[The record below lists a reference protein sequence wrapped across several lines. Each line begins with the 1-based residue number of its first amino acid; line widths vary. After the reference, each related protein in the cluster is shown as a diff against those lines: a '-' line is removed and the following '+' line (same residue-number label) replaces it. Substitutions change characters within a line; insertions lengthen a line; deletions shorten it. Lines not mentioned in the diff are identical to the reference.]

1 MSSSRSL
8 VAVLGLA
15 LAATG
20 CASGPAWLRPPSDP
34 SAATTPPEGLQER
47 VERMEAEL
55 AEMREERREG
65 AAEAAAPAAPGAPAA
80 PTAPAAPGAPAA
92 PTAPAA
98 PEPEKK
104 KEALV
109 FYVTPDIT
117 FKPGLR
123 LQTRFTYDTKSNN
136 KEIAIQR
143 FRLKAGG
150 QAFELATYYLE
161 MKIDGTG
168 NAGKNPSAAVEN
180 GYLDF
185 AYDTSLIGRAG
196 LYDVPFSRDALTSDS
211 KLLFMDRSLIKDA
224 LTSYGLA
231 DNGIGVMTRGR
242 PFEGRLEYA
251 VGGFNNDKFDGLRTS
266 SSRRTASLMPMA
278 RVAVDLLDP
287 APPGGYA
294 DYRGSYVGKGRRLTF
309 GANGAWM
316 GDAKQ
321 TVNNFQQKF
330 DLWAWGVD
338 AFFNTGPYT
347 LQAEY
352 DWFRQGGNVDR
363 SNYGWFV
370 QGGYLLEFLNQRL
383 DKVAPWFPD
392 VELAA
397 RYQDLDAKSYQRAR
411 ERQTSIGANFYIRDH
426 NLKVQTNY
434 SFRQIEDTEDR
445 GLYQLQLQLDF

>member
-1 MSSSRSL
+1 MFNRLSL
-8 VAVLGLA
+8 LA
-15 LAATG
+15 LLASSILTFGVAAASSADDIAAGDDVEARLRHLESEIEALKKGASEPAADTAATDE
-20 CASGPAWLRPPSDP
+20 APAQPD
-34 SAATTPPEGLQER
+34 
-47 VERMEAEL
+47 
-55 AEMREERREG
+55 
-65 AAEAAAPAAPGAPAA
+65 AAAPPPA
-80 PTAPAAPGAPAA
+80 
-92 PTAPAA
+92 
-98 PEPEKK
+98 EKK

-123 LQTRFTYDTKSNN
+123 VQTRFTYDTKSNN
-136 KEIAIQR
+136 KEIALQR

-150 QAFELATYYLE
+150 EVYEIVKYYLE
-161 MKIDGTG
+161 MKIDNTGT
-168 NAGKNPSAAVEN
+168 AGKNPTAAVEN
-180 GYLDF
+180 AWLDHEVMPE
-185 AYDTSLIGRAG
+185 LIGRGG

-231 DNGIGVMTRGR
+231 DNGIGVMARGR
-242 PFEGRLEYA
+242 PLGGRLEYA

-266 SSRRTASLMPMA
+266 SSKRTGSLMPMA
-278 RVAVDLLDP
+278 RIAVDLLDP
-287 APPGGYA
+287 APLGGYA
-294 DYRGSYVGKGRRLTF
+294 DYRGSYIGKGRRLTF
-309 GANGAWM
+309 GANGGWL
-316 GDAKQ
+316 GDARQ
-321 TVNNFQQKF
+321 TVNGFQQKF

-352 DWFRQGGNVDR
+352 DWFRQTGNVDR

-370 QGGYLLEFLNQRL
+370 QGGYLLECLNQRL

-411 ERQTSIGANFYIRDH
+411 ERQTSIGTNFYIRDH
-426 NLKVQTNY
+426 NLKIQTNY